1 MRGDT
6 SVAVIALRSTPV
18 LMTGWKAE
26 ASATHTS
33 RTRVRSMVRGRRK
46 GWECQRES
54 SDGGSFR
61 DVESDSTLLV
71 GQAL

>member
-33 RTRVRSMVRGRRK
+33 RTRVRSMVKVGRMGNVARL
-46 GWECQRES
+46 ERRRNS
-54 SDGGSFR
+54 R
-61 DVESDSTLLV
+61 V
-71 GQAL
+71 